1 MINFFMF
8 VVLSLVGCC
17 LREIMGFRHACSL
30 LDAEELGGG
39 LENHA
44 VNDLFGQMHF
54 VKPDM
59 AFATRLR
66 LLHRDVKPVLLLHG
80 IAAAFVV
87 AGRVGLFVQ
96 FVVGGMESFAKQ
108 SAARRAA
115 DDGVRIVVG
124 QLAAKSHAARAQTD
138 ISGGPGH
145 GGAARE
151 QTHDTGKRNELDE

>member
-1 MINFFMF
+1 MSF
-8 VVLSLVGCC
+8 LGCC
-17 LREIMGFRHACSL
+17 CLFF
-30 LDAEELGGG
+30 DAEKFRGRF
-39 LENHA
+39 ENHA

-54 VKPDM
+54 VEPDM
-59 AFATRLR
+59 AFVVRLR
-66 LLHRDVKPVLLLHG
+66 LLHRDVEPVLLLHG

-96 FVVGGMESFAKQ
+96 FVVGGMESFAEQ

-115 DDGVRIVVG
+115 NYGDGIIVS
-124 QLAAKSHAARAQTD
+124 QLAAKSRAARAQTD

-151 QTHDTGKRNELDE
+151 QTQGTGKRNELDE